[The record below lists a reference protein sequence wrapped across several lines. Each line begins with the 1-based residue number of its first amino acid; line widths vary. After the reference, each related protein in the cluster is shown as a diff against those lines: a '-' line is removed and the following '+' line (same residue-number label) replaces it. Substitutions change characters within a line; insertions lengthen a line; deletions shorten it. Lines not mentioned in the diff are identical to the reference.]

1 MPEPK
6 NNLSLQE
13 DVINGTSDLSEVK
26 KPDEKESVVKSTMTL
41 IEKNGCHDTVYIN
54 AAKIFQGIH
63 TEKSKDRMLVRYA
76 GDSAAPVLAFKD
88 VSSQRLSYELAFN
101 ALKYQDLLEE
111 MLLDSCVYPCH
122 SIPDELTSLLV
133 VMLYDLQDRKFQA
146 REISDEDEPVA
157 DVRKVE
163 HYLSSFKTKL
173 AAALARYR
181 IKHDAP
187 SIEYVLP
194 EAIQKQHQRASAL
207 PLCVWI
213 NTFKISLEDVFR
225 DLKEKGFTKV
235 KSVSD
240 LDHHTYGVDQHCG
253 DVLVFPSSLKE
264 ELLNLDLFADC
275 KLLLQDKSRSLAVH
289 AAQAQLNSGDDII
302 VAHGGSHLTIA
313 HMSVLTNHSTSTI
326 FVCGVKSSAKEAELR
341 NFFSHM
347 ECTNIQ
353 LLHEDFT
360 EIGPTDPKLQ
370 KAKVILLLPQ
380 CSGLGAGDPIDFI
393 LNEHG
398 DAGLLKDLFQ
408 GTVAKDKLSVLA
420 ERQLTELI
428 HAMKF
433 KEVQAI
439 IYCTCSI
446 YAEENERVVKK
457 ALESGVEGDK
467 VQPYRLIPP
476 VFDTCSDSNASTETF
491 FKTEPSGISSG
502 CFLAV
507 LAREKDSSAN
517 MSAEDILGQAVAKGL
532 LEDIL
537 IEKPK
542 KGEKKQK
549 VTQLTRN
556 IAGGVEPKIAELLHR
571 QTVSNIKAEAAVSKA
586 VSNVHQKNVSQTKGG
601 VQLKKS
607 IRPISARA
615 LPEVL
620 KHTRPLPPVGKA
632 YGRQTPARKARAEHK
647 RVVLKLAN
655 IMFPPAV
662 TPYLSSQG
670 NKAGIPA
677 HHCLHRWSGA
687 RGFRGRVL
695 PPPLRKTVR
704 PAVLHPR
711 PWM

>member
-1 MPEPK
+1 MPEPN
-6 NNLSLQE
+6 NNLSLHE

-26 KPDEKESVVKSTMTL
+26 KPDEKESVVKRTMTL
-41 IEKNGCHDTVYIN
+41 IEKNGCHDTVYMN

-63 TEKSKDRMLVRYA
+63 TEKAKHRMLVRYA
-76 GDSAAPVLAFKD
+76 GDAAPPVLAFKD
-88 VSSQRLSYELAFN
+88 VCSQRLSCELAFN

-111 MLLDSCVYPCH
+111 MLLDSCAYPCH

-133 VMLYDLQDRKFQA
+133 VMLYDLQDRKFEA

-157 DVRKVE
+157 DVRKIE
-163 HYLSSFKTKL
+163 HYLYSFRTKL
-173 AAALARYR
+173 AAALARCR

-194 EAIQKQHQRASAL
+194 ETIRKQHQRASAL

-235 KSVSD
+235 ESVSD
-240 LDHHTYGVDQHCG
+240 LDHYTYGVDQHCS
-253 DVLVFPSSLKE
+253 DVLFFPSSLKE
-264 ELLNLDLFADC
+264 ELLNLDLFADG

-302 VAHGGSHLTIA
+302 VAHVGSHLTIA
-313 HMSVLTNHSTSTI
+313 HLSVLTNHSKSTI
-326 FVCGVKSSAKEAELR
+326 FVCGVKSSEEAAELR

-347 ECTNIQ
+347 ECTNIH

-398 DAGLLKDLFQ
+398 
-408 GTVAKDKLSVLA
+408 V
-420 ERQLTELI
+420 
-428 HAMKF
+428 

-439 IYCTCSI
+439 VYCTCSI
-446 YAEENERVVKK
+446 YPEENERVVKK

-476 VFDTCSDSNASTETF
+476 GFDACSDSNASTETF
-491 FKTEPSGISSG
+491 FRTEPSAISSG

-507 LAREKDSSAN
+507 LAREKDSSEN
-517 MSAEDILGQAVAKGL
+517 LSAEDILGPAAAKGL
-532 LEDIL
+532 PDDIL
-537 IEKPK
+537 VEKPR
-542 KGEKKQK
+542 KGGKKQK
-549 VTQLTRN
+549 ITQLTHN
-556 IAGGVEPKIAELLHR
+556 IVAGGVEPKITELLHR
-571 QTVSNIKAEAAVSKA
+571 QTVSNIKAEVAVSKA
-586 VSNVHQKNVSQTKGG
+586 VSNVQQKSVSRTKSG
-601 VQLKKS
+601 VQLKKF
-607 IRPISARA
+607 IHPISARA
-615 LPEVL
+615 LPKVL
-620 KHTRPLPPVGKA
+620 KHTCPLSPVGEA
-632 YGRQTPARKARAEHK
+632 YGRQTPARKACAEHK
-647 RVVLKLAN
+647 RVVLKPAK
-655 IMFPPAV
+655 IMFPPVAM
-662 TPYLSSQG
+662 PYLSSQG

-677 HHCLHRWSGA
+677 HHCFHCWSGA
-687 RGFRGRVL
+687 KGFCGRVL
-695 PPPLRKTVR
+695 LPPLPKTVR
-704 PAVLHPR
+704 PTVLHPR

>member
-6 NNLSLQE
+6 NNLSLHE

-26 KPDEKESVVKSTMTL
+26 KPDGKESVVKRTMTL
-41 IEKNGCHDTVYIN
+41 IEKTGCHDIVYIN
-54 AAKIFQGIH
+54 AAQIFQGIH

-76 GDSAAPVLAFKD
+76 GGSAAPVLPVKD

-101 ALKYQDLLEE
+101 ALKYQELLEE

-122 SIPDELTSLLV
+122 SIV
-133 VMLYDLQDRKFQA
+133 NRKFQA

-163 HYLSSFKTKL
+163 HYLYSFKTKL

-187 SIEYVLP
+187 SIEHVLP
-194 EAIQKQHQRASAL
+194 ETIRKQHQRASAL

-235 KSVSD
+235 ESVSD
-240 LDHHTYGVDQHCG
+240 LDHYTYGVDQHCG
-253 DVLVFPSSLKE
+253 DVLFFPSSLKE

-302 VAHGGSHLTIA
+302 VAHVGSHLTIA

-326 FVCGVKSSAKEAELR
+326 FVCGVKSSAKAAELR

-360 EIGPTDPKLQ
+360 ETAPTDPKLQ

-398 DAGLLKDLFQ
+398 DAGLLKDLFR
-408 GTVAKDKLSVLA
+408 GTVAKDKLSVLS
-420 ERQLTELI
+420 ERQLNELI

-439 IYCTCSI
+439 VYCTCSI
-446 YAEENERVVKK
+446 YPEENERVVKK

-476 VFDTCSDSNASTETF
+476 VFDTCSDSNVSTETF
-491 FKTEPSGISSG
+491 FKAEPSEISSG

-507 LAREKDSSAN
+507 LARKKDSSEN
-517 MSAEDILGQAVAKGL
+517 MSAEDILGQAAAKGL

-537 IEKPK
+537 VEKPK
-542 KGEKKQK
+542 EGEKKQK
-549 VTQLTRN
+549 VTQLTCN
-556 IAGGVEPKIAELLHR
+556 IAGGVKPKITELLHP
-571 QTVSNIKAEAAVSKA
+571 QTVSNIKAEVAVSKA
-586 VSNVHQKNVSQTKGG
+586 VSNVQQNVSRTKAG

-607 IRPISARA
+607 IRPTSARA

-620 KHTRPLPPVGKA
+620 KHTHPLSPVGKA

-647 RVVLKLAN
+647 RVVLKLAK
-655 IMFPPAV
+655 ITFPPEA

-670 NKAGIPA
+670 NKAGIP
-677 HHCLHRWSGA
+677 
-687 RGFRGRVL
+687 
-695 PPPLRKTVR
+695 
-704 PAVLHPR
+704 
-711 PWM
+711 

>member
-1 MPEPK
+1 MPEPN
-6 NNLSLQE
+6 NNLSLHE
-13 DVINGTSDLSEVK
+13 DVINGTSDLNEVK
-26 KPDEKESVVKSTMTL
+26 KPDEKESVVKRTMTL
-41 IEKNGCHDTVYIN
+41 IEKNGCHDTVYMN

-63 TEKSKDRMLVRYA
+63 TEKAKHRMLVRYA
-76 GDSAAPVLAFKD
+76 GDSAPPVLAFKD
-88 VSSQRLSYELAFN
+88 VCSQRLSYELAFN

-111 MLLDSCVYPCH
+111 MLLDSCAYPCH

-157 DVRKVE
+157 DVRKIE
-163 HYLSSFKTKL
+163 HYLYSFRTKL
-173 AAALARYR
+173 AAALARCR

-194 EAIQKQHQRASAL
+194 ETIRKQHQRASAL

-235 KSVSD
+235 ESVSD
-240 LDHHTYGVDQHCG
+240 LDHYTYGVDQHCG
-253 DVLVFPSSLKE
+253 DVLFFPSSLKE
-264 ELLNLDLFADC
+264 ELLNLDLLADG

-302 VAHGGSHLTIA
+302 VAHVGSHLTIA
-313 HMSVLTNHSTSTI
+313 HLSVLTNHSKSTI
-326 FVCGVKSSAKEAELR
+326 FVCGVKSSEEAAELR

-398 DAGLLKDLFQ
+398 
-408 GTVAKDKLSVLA
+408 V
-420 ERQLTELI
+420 
-428 HAMKF
+428 

-439 IYCTCSI
+439 VYCTCSI
-446 YAEENERVVKK
+446 YPEENERVVKK

-476 VFDTCSDSNASTETF
+476 GFDACSDSNVSTETF
-491 FKTEPSGISSG
+491 FRTEPSAISSG

-507 LAREKDSSAN
+507 LAREKDSSEN
-517 MSAEDILGQAVAKGL
+517 PSAEDILGPAAAKGL
-532 LEDIL
+532 PDDIL
-537 IEKPK
+537 VEKPR
-542 KGEKKQK
+542 KGGKKQK
-549 VTQLTRN
+549 VTQLTHN
-556 IAGGVEPKIAELLHR
+556 IVAGGVEPKITQLLHR
-571 QTVSNIKAEAAVSKA
+571 QTVSKIKAEVAVSKA
-586 VSNVHQKNVSQTKGG
+586 VSNVQQKSVSRTKSS

-615 LPEVL
+615 LPKVL
-620 KHTRPLPPVGKA
+620 KHTCPLSPVGEA
-632 YGRQTPARKARAEHK
+632 YGRQTPARKACAEHK
-647 RVVLKLAN
+647 RVVLKPAK
-655 IMFPPAV
+655 IMFPPVAM
-662 TPYLSSQG
+662 PYLSSQG

-677 HHCLHRWSGA
+677 HHCFHCWSGA
-687 RGFRGRVL
+687 KGFCGRVL
-695 PPPLRKTVR
+695 LPPLPKTVR
-704 PAVLHPR
+704 PTVLHPR